1 MNATQNSVVTAALRS
16 ASAAA
21 EGSALGE
28 LFQYS
33 LKEKITVL
41 KNQSAL
47 VPIVV
52 AD

>member
-1 MNATQNSVVTAALRS
+1 MTLRGAT
-16 ASAAA
+16 AAA

-47 VPIVV
+47 VQYMPKSLV
-52 AD
+52 